1 MPAGGHIG
9 HSPPPF
15 FKRGPAP
22 LAQLTLFISLALLL
36 LVADLRYGALEPT
49 RLMIATL
56 MWPVQRAVLLPVE
69 GASDAGSYFANLTSL
84 QQENAELRKRQLAQ
98 ANLLLRQAHL
108 DNENLRLRALL
119 KMQEKLD
126 VPARAA
132 DVLYAARDP
141 FSRRIVVDRG
151 SSHEIE
157 VGQAAIDDLG
167 VIGQVT
173 RVFPLTSEVTLLT
186 DKNQAIPVQVSRNGL
201 RAVLAGAGSGTM
213 ELKFLPANAEVQPG
227 DTLVTSGLDGIYLPG
242 LPVARV
248 TSIDRDNSFSFARI
262 ECVPLAGVERH
273 GQVLVLG
280 KREILPM
287 PPDAEEA
294 VKKPGMGRKARAT
307 ALKPH

>member
-1 MPAGGHIG
+1 MSAGGHIG

-22 LAQLTLFISLALLL
+22 LAQLAFFVSLSMLL
-36 LVADLRYGALEPT
+36 LVADLRYRTLEPT
-49 RLMIATL
+49 RLMIATA
-56 MWPVQRAVLLPVE
+56 MWPVQKVVLLPVE
-69 GASDAGSYFANLTSL
+69 GANDAGSYFANLVSL

-119 KMQEKLD
+119 DMQEKLD

-141 FSRRIVVDRG
+141 FARRIVIDHG
-151 SSHEIE
+151 SSHEVEI
-157 VGQAAIDDLG
+157 GQAVIDDLG

-186 DKNQAIPVQVSRNGL
+186 DKNQAIPVQVARNGL

-213 ELKFLPANAEVQPG
+213 ELKFLPANADVQPN

-248 TSIDRDNSFSFARI
+248 TSIDRNNSFSFARI

-280 KREILPM
+280 TRKILPM
-287 PPDAEEA
+287 PPEAEENA
-294 VKKPGMGRKARAT
+294 KKPAMGRKARAA
-307 ALKPH
+307 ALKAH

>member
-22 LAQLTLFISLALLL
+22 LAQLALFASLSLLL
-36 LVADLRYGALEPT
+36 LVADLRFGTLEPT

-56 MWPVQRAVLLPVE
+56 MWPVQKAVLLPVE
-69 GASDAGSYFANLTSL
+69 GANDAGSYFANLTSL

-98 ANLLLRQAHL
+98 ANLLLRQTHL
-108 DNENLRLRALL
+108 ANENLRLRALL
-119 KMQEKLD
+119 EMQEKLD
-126 VPARAA
+126 VPAHAA

-141 FSRRIVVDRG
+141 FSRRIVIDRG
-151 SSHEIE
+151 NTHEVE
-157 VGQAAIDDLG
+157 LGQAVIDDQG

-186 DKNQAIPVQVSRNGL
+186 DKNQLIPVQVGRNGL

-213 ELKFLPANAEVQPG
+213 ELKFLPANADVQPN

-248 TSIDRDNSFSFARI
+248 TSIDRNNSFSFARI

-280 KREILPM
+280 TRKILPM
-287 PPDAEEA
+287 PEEAEEA
-294 VKKPGMGRKARAT
+294 VKKPAMGRKARAA
-307 ALKPH
+307 ALKAH

>member
-1 MPAGGHIG
+1 MPVGGHIG

-22 LAQLTLFISLALLL
+22 LAQLTFFVSLALLL
-36 LVADLRYGALEPT
+36 LIADLRYGTLEPT

-56 MWPVQRAVLLPVE
+56 MWPVQKAVLLPVE
-69 GASDAGSYFANLTSL
+69 GANDAGSYFANLTSL
-84 QQENAELRKRQLAQ
+84 QRENTELRKRQLAQ

-119 KMQEKLD
+119 EMQEKLE

-151 SSHEIE
+151 STHEVE
-157 VGQAAIDDLG
+157 PGQVVIDDLG

-186 DKNQAIPVQVSRNGL
+186 DKNQAIPVQVGRNGL

-213 ELKFLPANAEVQPG
+213 ELKFLPANADVRPG
-227 DTLVTSGLDGIYLPG
+227 DTLITSGLDGIYLPG

-280 KREILPM
+280 TRKIQPM
-287 PPDAEEA
+287 PAEVEDA
-294 VKKPGMGRKARAT
+294 VKKPMGRKARAA

>member
-22 LAQLTLFISLALLL
+22 LAQLALFASLSLLL
-36 LVADLRYGALEPT
+36 LVADLRFGTLEPT

-56 MWPVQRAVLLPVE
+56 MWPVQKAVLLPVE
-69 GASDAGSYFANLTSL
+69 GANDAGSYFANLTSL

-98 ANLLLRQAHL
+98 ANLLLRQTHL
-108 DNENLRLRALL
+108 ANENLRLRALL
-119 KMQEKLD
+119 EMQEKLD
-126 VPARAA
+126 VPAHAA

-141 FSRRIVVDRG
+141 FSRRIVIDRG
-151 SSHEIE
+151 STHEVE
-157 VGQAAIDDLG
+157 LGQAVIDDQG

-186 DKNQAIPVQVSRNGL
+186 DKNQLIPVQVGRNGL

-213 ELKFLPANAEVQPG
+213 ELKFLPANADVQPN

-248 TSIDRDNSFSFARI
+248 TSIDRNNSFSFARI

-280 KREILPM
+280 TRKILPM
-287 PPDAEEA
+287 PEEAEEA
-294 VKKPGMGRKARAT
+294 VKKPAMGRKARAA
-307 ALKPH
+307 ALKAH